1 MNVSCLLQLPEQ
13 YESSSSSDAA
23 VSPYSC
29 RSLLTSI
36 TACAMCVVVCRHLA
50 AVSRGSCSLLNEED
64 MYYHA
69 AFTDTQLLFVLP
81 VQLSR
86 YLDRDYWEQRRQQNQ
101 EETRAAPM
109 QQPEVAVT
117 PTTPQET
124 GEGSSGISNPMLSS
138 IKNTLDLFVRRMQ
151 EVNASGRSIATDM
164 SVQTMFQSLTAM
176 HPQLLAEIDTLKQEK
191 EKQHGIMQSLDEVKE
206 ARVSLDAMRRQHQ
219 DKMKQQQEELMML
232 ARMQVEQKRALLQ
245 QLKAEDMA
253 YQDLL
258 RQRRQEEMTFQHTM
272 MQQQLQQQREG
283 EVQQRKA
290 YEQQLLEQ
298 QFGGLSVQQPSFSTP
313 PASLQQPSYLQMPA
327 SQFGAHSGPSS
338 LEVPPAQQVL
348 PTDQGYSAHF
358 PPTQQSY
365 QMLPTAGGMM
375 PAQST
380 AASLVQPQPVAIQQ
394 QQQPMSLQPLGQ
406 DMLSMTTFPA
416 PPQTAPQMFSGG
428 YPQQP
433 VQPAPT
439 SLPGAGLY
447 QNYTAPQGYVQQ
459 GLDMS
464 AAPLSRPERAPS
476 VKSVELISFD

>member
-1 MNVSCLLQLPEQ
+1 MF
-13 YESSSSSDAA
+13 
-23 VSPYSC
+23 
-29 RSLLTSI
+29 
-36 TACAMCVVVCRHLA
+36 
-50 AVSRGSCSLLNEED
+50 RGPCSLLDEED
-64 MYYHA
+64 VSYHA
-69 AFTDTQLLFVLP
+69 AFPTGGIGAQLLSLLLL
-81 VQLSR
+81 QLSR
-86 YLDRDYWEQRRQQNQ
+86 YLDRDYWEQRRQQGQ
-101 EETRAAPM
+101 EETRAAPL
-109 QQPEVAVT
+109 QQPGSVRQPEVATT
-117 PTTPQET
+117 PTTPH

-191 EKQHGIMQSLDEVKE
+191 EKQHGTLQSLDEVKE

-219 DKMKQQQEELMML
+219 DKMKQQQEELVML

-272 MQQQLQQQREG
+272 MQQQLSQQREG

-290 YEQQLLEQ
+290 YEQQLLGQ

-313 PASLQQPSYLQMPA
+313 PASLQQPAYLQMPV

-338 LEVPPAQQVL
+338 LEVPPAQQVFSA
-348 PTDQGYSAHF
+348 DQGYSAHL

-375 PAQST
+375 MAQST
-380 AASLVQPQPVAIQQ
+380 AASLVQHQPVTVQ
-394 QQQPMSLQPLGQ
+394 QQQPMSLPPSQ
-406 DMLSMTTFPA
+406 DMLSMAAFPA
-416 PPQTAPQMFSGG
+416 PPQTAPQMFTGG
-428 YPQQP
+428 YPQQS
-433 VQPAPT
+433 VQPAPI

-447 QNYTAPQGYVQQ
+447 QSYTAPQGYTQQGYTQQ

-464 AAPLSRPERAPS
+464 AVPLSRPERAPS